1 MNRASPLGDHRSIA
15 TPTERKLI
23 TKMASKIEV
32 KDLLEA
38 GVHFGHLTRKW
49 NPNMA
54 PYIYME
60 RNGIHVINLY
70 KTVAK
75 LEEANEALR
84 KIAASGRKILFVAT
98 KKQAKDIVAEKV
110 SKVNMPYITERW
122 PGGMLTNFVTIRKA
136 VKKMTSIDR
145 MKKDGTFDTLSKKEK
160 LQVERL
166 RAKLEK
172 NLGSIADMT
181 RLPGAIF
188 VVDTMRESIAVKEAQ
203 KLNIP
208 IFAMVDT
215 NSDPRPID
223 YVIPSNDDAGKSIE
237 AILEAVTKAVAEG
250 LSERKNDKNDDGED
264 DNTGTSKAAERT
276 RTKVEKAE
284 AKEEKAETAAK
295 EEKAEAKE
303 EKAEKEEAAV
313 ADDLTKIEGIGPKA
327 AEALVGKGVTSYG
340 KLAEASADQIKEIL
354 TEASSTLSHLD
365 PTSWPKQ
372 AKMAA
377 DGKWDELQAWQDE
390 VKGGVE

>member
-1 MNRASPLGDHRSIA
+1 
-15 TPTERKLI
+15 
-23 TKMASKIEV
+23 MAKKVEV
-32 KDLLEA
+32 KELLNA

-70 KTVAK
+70 KTAAK
-75 LEEANEALR
+75 LEEASEALK

-98 KKQAKDIVAEKV
+98 KKQAKDIVSDKV
-110 SKVNMPYITERW
+110 SKINMPYITERW

-136 VKKMTSIDR
+136 VKKMAAIDR
-145 MKKDGTFDTLSKKEK
+145 MKKDGTFNTLSKKER
-160 LQVERL
+160 LQVDRL

-172 NLGSIADMT
+172 NLGSISDMT

-188 VVDTMRESIAVKEAQ
+188 VVDIMREHIAVKEAQ
-203 KLNIP
+203 KLKIP

-223 YVIPSNDDAGKSIE
+223 FIIPSNDDASKSIDIIMSKVTD
-237 AILEAVTKAVAEG
+237 AIAVGLAERK
-250 LSERKNDKNDDGED
+250 SERQ
-264 DNTGTSKAAERT
+264 S
-276 RTKVEKAE
+276 EKE
-284 AKEEKAETAAK
+284 AKEAAEVADVKAT
-295 EEKAEAKE
+295 
-303 EKAEKEEAAV
+303 KEEAAPAAETKKAEVEAKADETKAKEETTTSKEV
-313 ADDLTKIEGIGPKA
+313 AEEATAEKPKKASKADSDDLTKVEGIGPKG
-327 AEALVGKGVTSYG
+327 AEALIKAGVDSYE
-340 KLAEASADQIKEIL
+340 KLANTKPDKIKDIL
-354 TEASSTLSHLD
+354 TEASSRMAHLD

-377 DGKWDELQAWQDE
+377 DGKWDELKDWQD
-390 VKGGVE
+390 KAKAGVE